1 MNTEEICPYC
11 RTLIPSNSA
20 FCINCGKDLRF
31 YDKSIASLEKTQHD
45 HQQKSMGVN
54 CSYCQKS
61 SPEGSNFC
69 VHCGKEIKVAELPEI
84 KDTTNNED
92 IVKISPTKKIS
103 SIFNILILLAA
114 IASIVGF
121 IYFYI
126 ENKISTP
133 ADKNPINE
141 EIVGNLYRNTKY
153 QFRIKFP
160 ESWEI
165 KKGDGPNILVKAS
178 SGEGSSINIYVKD
191 LGIELGDID
200 DLISLDEWASSISE
214 KFPSAK
220 IISKK
225 EIYIDNRK
233 AYFVQYSVNYKALD
247 QEMDGIFYNVSLV
260 NKNYNYA
267 ITAGS
272 EETRFESMKQTLD
285 LSVRTFVIEEYGTS
299 ISSEDQT
306 SSFQSD
312 NAPVKKEKKET
323 KFENTN
329 RPWFRNS
336 LLGISFETPEKLLE
350 QSAKAPSGYEDY
362 ITKFK
367 TYFSKERDLI
377 VFFMYAES
385 KFETYDKETGLNG
398 AISNMVNSM
407 NGTDII
413 LKFSETK
420 NDYDDLRCSG
430 SYKLQGTEIQVKGY
444 VYWNGNGK
452 FFLLTTMGDK
462 KNLKSMTRVF
472 ESLRI
477 NIP

>member
-1 MNTEEICPYC
+1 MKELCPYC
-11 RTLIPSNSA
+11 KESIPPESI
-20 FCINCGKDLRF
+20 FCVNCGRDLRTHKK
-31 YDKSIASLEKTQHD
+31 DSEAGTTNHSQPE
-45 HQQKSMGVN
+45 QKGNVVN
-54 CSYCQKS
+54 CNHCQKA
-61 SPEGSNFC
+61 SPQDSNFC
-69 VHCGKEIKVAELPEI
+69 VHCGKKLDSIPTTVSSDLTQELP
-84 KDTTNNED
+84 TS
-92 IVKISPTKKIS
+92 KINPAKKLS

-114 IASIVGF
+114 IASIAGF
-121 IYFYI
+121 IYFYV
-126 ENKISTP
+126 ENKIGTP

-141 EIVGNLYRNTKY
+141 EIVDNLYRNTKY

-191 LGIELGDID
+191 LGVELGDID
-200 DLISLDEWASSISE
+200 DLISIDEWANSIKE

-220 IISKK
+220 IISKR
-225 EIYIDNRK
+225 EIYIDNKK

-247 QEMDGIFYNVSLV
+247 HEADMIFYNVGLV
-260 NKNYNYA
+260 NKNYTYA

-272 EETRFESMKQTLD
+272 EESKFKNEKQTLD
-285 LSVRTFVIEEYGTS
+285 QSVRTFVIEEYGTNI
-299 ISSEDQT
+299 ISQDQN
-306 SSFQSD
+306 SNFQSD
-312 NAPVKKEKKET
+312 NAPVKKEKKEV
-323 KFENTN
+323 KAKDTN

-336 LLGISFETPEKLLE
+336 LLGISFETPEKLEE
-350 QSAKAPSGYEDY
+350 QSAKPPSGYEDY

-367 TYFSKERDLI
+367 TYFSKKSDLI

-385 KFETYDKETGLNG
+385 KFDTYDKETGLNG

-407 NGTDII
+407 NGTD
-413 LKFSETK
+413 LKLTFSEPK
-420 NDYDDLRCSG
+420 NNYDDLRCSG
-430 SYKLQGTEIQVKGY
+430 SYKVQGSEVQVKGY
-444 VYWNGNGK
+444 VYWNGKGK

-462 KNLKSMTRVF
+462 KDLKSMDKVI